1 MTNLKQGEIRWRR
14 FGSRT
19 RRSLFTS
26 VGPRSW
32 EPFAAIYTFLVRRV
46 RAARVVDKPF
56 AEIQGFRSPGTR
68 VPGIMALGTW
78 RRPGGDRDFV
88 AVYCGERGIVV
99 EVDPKA
105 SSYRRVILSSKDPDG
120 VRNLLAAAA

>member
-1 MTNLKQGEIRWRR
+1 MAELR
-14 FGSRT
+14 FADKTVVVHLSRVEKFGA
-19 RRSLFTS
+19 LGGDLHF
-26 VGPRSW
+26 PRS
-32 EPFAAIYTFLVRRV
+32 AV

-105 SSYRRVILSSKDPDG
+105 SSYRRVILSTKDPDG
-120 VRNLLAAAA
+120 VRNLLAAAT